1 MKVYVR
7 TFMVISCSVLLT
19 MRNVSEKGC
28 RENQKKCFK
37 FSNFFFSENRV
48 VYEIMWKSTVQP
60 DRPQMTIWRIRIASW
75 LHTLRIGNSYCFSTA
90 QRLHDTRLSVT
101 LYALFLSCIMFNLVV
116 LEVTTR
122 L

>member
-37 FSNFFFSENRV
+37 FSNYFFFENRV
-48 VYEIMWKSTVQP
+48 FYEIMWKSTVQP
-60 DRPQMTIWRIRIASW
+60 DRPQMAI
-75 LHTLRIGNSYCFSTA
+75 
-90 QRLHDTRLSVT
+90 
-101 LYALFLSCIMFNLVV
+101 
-116 LEVTTR
+116 
-122 L
+122 